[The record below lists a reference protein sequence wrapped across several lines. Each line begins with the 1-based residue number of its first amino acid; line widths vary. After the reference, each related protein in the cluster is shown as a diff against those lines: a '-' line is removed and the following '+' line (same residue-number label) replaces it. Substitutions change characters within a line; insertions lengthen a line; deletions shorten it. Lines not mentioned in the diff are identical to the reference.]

1 MAKGERHMLNGETYY
16 VRSGD
21 MVRESCCDCSLTH
34 LIAYRIVGKRIAIT
48 PYRDDYAT
56 LKARKRARR
65 KP

>member
-1 MAKGERHMLNGETYY
+1 MAKRERHMLNGETYY

-21 MVRESCCDCSLTH
+21 LVRESCCDCALTH
-34 LIAYRIVGKRIAIT
+34 LMAYRIVGKRIAIT